1 MDAFEAVA
9 CSSSVPFI
17 TAVSGAALRR
27 VFITGDVPAE
37 FAPHIDRMLNEL
49 PIALL
54 ARFVFAYPK
63 SERTAVTANFATLAK
78 NYGAE
83 ARIDAWLNG

>member
-17 TAVSGAALRR
+17 TAATGDAMRR
-27 VFITGDVPAE
+27 VFISGNVPPE
-37 FAPHIDRMLNEL
+37 LAPHIDRMLNEL
-49 PIALL
+49 PIPLL
-54 ARFVFAYPK
+54 ARFLFAYPK
-63 SERTAVTANFATLAK
+63 SERDAVTANFVTLAK
-78 NYGAE
+78 TFRAE